1 MSSEVNLTFRAL
13 RGSDKIDLVASF
25 PPDAGDLVA
34 AILSILA
41 LQRTSIDILDGETV
55 EVPAELLAI
64 HNKRK
69 DSGCDNVYIPT
80 LILTDGRLS
89 PEARLTYGIVEGL
102 NDDKGLTEQDAKIHE
117 IRKETG
123 ESAVDEL
130 VEAGLLEL
138 VPGDSK
144 TCVSFVNL
152 ATFYAPNPNPTN

>member
-1 MSSEVNLTFRAL
+1 MPSEVNLTFRAL
-13 RGSDKIDLVASF
+13 RGDDKIDIVASF
-25 PPDAGDLVA
+25 PLDAADLVD

-55 EVPAELLAI
+55 EVPSELLAI

-69 DSGCDNVYIPT
+69 DLGCDNVYIPT

-102 NDDKGLTEQDAKIHE
+102 NDDKKLTEQDAKIHE

-130 VEAGLLEL
+130 VEAGLIEL
-138 VPGDSK
+138 VPDGSK
-144 TCVSFVNL
+144 MCVSLVNL
-152 ATFYAPNPNPTN
+152 AVFYAPSPNPIN